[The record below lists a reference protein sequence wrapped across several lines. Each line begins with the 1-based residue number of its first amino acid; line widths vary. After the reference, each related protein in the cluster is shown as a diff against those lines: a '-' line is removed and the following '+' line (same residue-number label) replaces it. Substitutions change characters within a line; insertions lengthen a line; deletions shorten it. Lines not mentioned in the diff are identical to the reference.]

1 VGFLDRF
8 RPATGL
14 GHADAEA
21 RLQAVQ
27 SLAAVDL
34 SLLAPVVTG
43 DTDPRVRRAAARR
56 LRDPRLLTEVAAGDA
71 DGSVREAAASTLL
84 GMALEGKDE
93 GAALEALA
101 GLAEARLVSAVAR
114 SAALEPVARAA
125 LARLTDDRA
134 LSGAARHGEHA
145 ALRLAALDRMTDPR
159 EIAAVALKSGHRDVA
174 LAAVERVTDRDLL
187 ASIAERGR
195 DPGAARRAR
204 ALLRGREEESD
215 DEAKAP
221 RAADRE
227 APLRLIEEA
236 LALSRSEDWDEMPA
250 RLTALKDAWIDD
262 IPDVDDDLDERFREA
277 CLLARRRL
285 QAWQEE
291 RTVRERRERET
302 EERLGPRRRLCDAV
316 DAATGDEA
324 GAIDEARAAWD
335 NLPADDSPE
344 AEELRVRFEA
354 ACLGVVERRAQEARR
369 AGEAEAKARRDTE
382 MKEAE
387 RQRRENAARMERLCA
402 GAEKMIASDKA
413 VIAKLERLQREVRA
427 ALQTP
432 PPLPSQKEHDA
443 VVHRL
448 RTLNTELTPKIQS
461 LRETERWQRWANAAV
476 QEELCALME
485 DLARASE
492 EDGAD
497 VGGATRGLRELMERW
512 KAAGPA
518 PPDRSLSLWNR
529 FKTARDRVRA
539 QSDAHD
545 QQQAEE
551 HARNMVAKEA
561 LCEKAEALASS
572 NDWIKTG
579 EAIKTLQAEWKA
591 IGQVSRGHEKAV
603 WERFR
608 KACDQFFARRDEDM
622 VKRRD
627 EWSRN
632 LQAKEALCARAE
644 ALADSTDWKNASTE
658 IKKLQ
663 MEWKG
668 IGPVRRNQSDVV
680 WNRFRGACDRFFERF
695 KNRDAIERQAH
706 VVDREALCLEV
717 EALAPA
723 PAVAADPPARDAADV
738 PAAGAA
744 DLPAADGAARDAVA
758 AEDAPPTAPTPST
771 EEMVGRL
778 RAALERWRQ
787 MRHLPP
793 DQMEPLNARFYGAFD
808 RVLAAHPE
816 AFHGTSLDADAN
828 KRRMEDL
835 VARVEKLTPSSSGD
849 GPDLSSLSPAARLAA
864 TWREALATNTM
875 GGRVAEDGKLKAAAE
890 EVKRAQA
897 AWQRLGYVPEPHR
910 NGLERRFESACRRI
924 LGRRGAG
931 VPAGAGVSRG

>member
-1 VGFLDRF
+1 MGFLDRF

-21 RLQAVQ
+21 RLLAVQ
-27 SLAAVDL
+27 DLPAADL
-34 SLLAPVVTG
+34 PLLAPVVTG

-56 LRDPRLLTEVAAGDA
+56 LRDARLLAEVAAGDA

-93 GAALEALA
+93 TAALAALD
-101 GLAEARLVSAVAR
+101 GLVEPRLVSAVAR

-125 LARLTDDRA
+125 LARLTDDRSLA
-134 LSGAARHGEHA
+134 GVARHGEHA
-145 ALRLAALDRMTDPR
+145 SLRLAAVGRMTDAR

-174 LAAVERVTDRDLL
+174 LQAVERVGDRDLL
-187 ASIAERGR
+187 ASIAGRGR

-204 ALLRGREEESD
+204 ALLRGREEEPG
-215 DEAKAP
+215 DEPRAL

-227 APLRLIEEA
+227 APLRLIDAA

-291 RTVRERRERET
+291 RAERERRERET
-302 EERLGPRRRLCDAV
+302 EARLGPRRGLCDAV
-316 DAATGDEA
+316 EAMTGGDAGS
-324 GAIDEARAAWD
+324 IDEARAAWND
-335 NLPADDSPE
+335 LPADDSPE
-344 AEELRVRFEA
+344 AEDLRARFEA
-354 ACLGVVERRAQEARR
+354 ACLGVLERQAEAARR
-369 AGEAEAKARRDTE
+369 AGEAEAQARRAAE
-382 MKEAE
+382 LQEAE
-387 RQRRENAARMERLCA
+387 RQRAENAARMERLCS
-402 GAEKMIASDKA
+402 GAEKMMASDKA
-413 VIAKLERLQREVRA
+413 VLGKLERLQREVRT
-427 ALQTP
+427 ALQGP

-443 VVHRL
+443 FVHRL
-448 RTLNTELTPKIQS
+448 RTLNTDLTPKIQA

-476 QEELCALME
+476 QEELSALME

-492 EDGAD
+492 EEGAD
-497 VGGATRGLRELMERW
+497 LAGANRGMRELMERW

-529 FKTARDRVRA
+529 FKAARDRVRA
-539 QSDAHD
+539 RSDAHD

-551 HARNMVAKEA
+551 HARNLVAKEA
-561 LCEKAEALASS
+561 LCERAEALASS
-572 NDWIKTG
+572 TEWMKTA
-579 EAIKTLQAEWKA
+579 EAIRTLQAEWKA
-591 IGQVSRGHEKAV
+591 VGQVSRGHEKAV

-608 KACDQFFARRDEDM
+608 KACDQFFAHRDEDM
-622 VKRRD
+622 GKRRD
-627 EWSRN
+627 EWSSN
-632 LQAKEALCARAE
+632 LKSKEALCASAE
-644 ALADSTDWKNASTE
+644 ALADSTDWKNASAG
-658 IKKLQ
+658 IKRLQ
-663 MEWKG
+663 TEWKR
-668 IGPVRRNQSDVV
+668 IGPVRRNQSEVV

-706 VVDREALCLEV
+706 VAEREALCLEV
-717 EALAPA
+717 EAFAPGGGAAAAAPA
-723 PAVAADPPARDAADV
+723 GEVTATPAPD
-738 PAAGAA
+738 GAS
-744 DLPAADGAARDAVA
+744 PDGAAVADAAGVA
-758 AEDAPPTAPTPST
+758 AAAAPAASAPPA
-771 EEMVGRL
+771 EELVGRL
-778 RAALERWRQ
+778 RDALERWRR

-793 DQMEPLNARFYGAFD
+793 EQSAPLNARFYGAFD
-808 RVLAAHPE
+808 RVLAARPE

-828 KRRMEDL
+828 RRRMEDL
-835 VARVEKLTPSSSGD
+835 VARVEKLTPSGD
-849 GPDLSSLSPAARLAA
+849 GAEHSSLSPAARLAA

-910 NGLERRFESACRRI
+910 NALEHRFESACRRI
-924 LGRRGAG
+924 LARRGAG
-931 VPAGAGVSRG
+931 VPAGAGASRG

>member
-27 SLAAVDL
+27 SLPAVDL
-34 SLLAPVVTG
+34 SLLVPVVTE

-56 LRDPRLLTEVAAGDA
+56 LRDPRLLSEVATGDA
-71 DGSVREAAASTLL
+71 DGSVRDAAASTLL
-84 GMALEGKDE
+84 GMALEGQDE
-93 GAALEALA
+93 GTALAALA

-125 LARLTDDRA
+125 LARLGDDRLLA
-134 LSGAARHGEHA
+134 GVARHGEHA
-145 ALRLAALDRMTDPR
+145 ALRLEALGRMTDPR
-159 EIAAVALKSGHRDVA
+159 ETASVALKSGHRDVA
-174 LAAVERVTDRDLL
+174 LAAVERVGDRDLL
-187 ASIAERGR
+187 ATIAERGR

-204 ALLRGREEESD
+204 ALLRGSEEESD
-215 DEAKAP
+215 SEAKTAP
-221 RAADRE
+221 AADRE
-227 APLRLIEEA
+227 APLRLIEQA
-236 LALSRSEDWDEMPA
+236 LALSSSEDWEEIPA
-250 RLTALKDAWIDD
+250 RLAALKDAWIDD
-262 IPDVDDDLDERFREA
+262 IPEVDDDLDERFREA
-277 CLLARRRL
+277 CLGARRRL

-291 RTVRERRERET
+291 RALRERREREA
-302 EERLGPRRRLCDAV
+302 EERLGPRRRLCEAV
-316 DAATGDEA
+316 EAVTGGDT
-324 GAIDEARAAWD
+324 GAIAEVVAAWD
-335 NLPADDSPE
+335 NLPADDGPE
-344 AEELRVRFEA
+344 AEALRMRFEA
-354 ACLGVVERRAQEARR
+354 ACVAVAERQADEARR
-369 AGEAEAKARRDTE
+369 AGEAEVQARREVE

-387 RQRRENAARMERLCA
+387 RQRRDNAARMERLCA

-413 VIAKLERLQREVRA
+413 VITKLERLQREVRT

-443 VVHRL
+443 FVHRL

-492 EDGAD
+492 EEGAD
-497 VGGATRGLRELMERW
+497 VGGASRGLRELMERW

-539 QSDAHD
+539 RSDAHD
-545 QQQAEE
+545 QQLAEE
-551 HARNMVAKEA
+551 HARNLVAKEA
-561 LCEKAEALASS
+561 LCEKAEAVASS
-572 NDWIKTG
+572 TEWIKTA
-579 EAIKTLQAEWKA
+579 ETIKGLQAEWKA

-622 VKRRD
+622 AKRRD

-632 LQAKEALCARAE
+632 LEAKEALCVRAE
-644 ALADSTDWKNASTE
+644 TLADSTDWKTASNE

-663 MEWKG
+663 VEWKN
-668 IGPVRRNQSDVV
+668 IGPVRRNQSDVI

-695 KNRDAIERQAH
+695 KNRDAIERQVH
-706 VVDREALCLEV
+706 VADREALCVEV
-717 EALAPA
+717 EALAPVV
-723 PAVAADPPARDAADV
+723 AVPADPPAPAAADV
-738 PAAGAA
+738 PASEGVAQDAAASDSTPAGDTSAA
-744 DLPAADGAARDAVA
+744 V
-758 AEDAPPTAPTPST
+758 PTPST

-793 DQMEPLNARFYGAFD
+793 DQMAPLNARFYGAFD

-828 KRRMEDL
+828 RRRMEDL
-835 VARVEKLTPSSSGD
+835 VTRVEKLTPSSGN

-910 NGLERRFESACRRI
+910 SGLERRFEGACRRI
-924 LGRRGAG
+924 LGRRGGGAG
-931 VPAGAGVSRG
+931 APAGAGASRG

>member
-1 VGFLDRF
+1 MGFLDRF

-27 SLAAVDL
+27 SLPAVDL
-34 SLLAPVVTG
+34 SLLSPVVTG

-56 LRDPRLLTEVAAGDA
+56 LRDPRLLSEVAAGDA

-93 GAALEALA
+93 AAALAALA
-101 GLAEARLVSAVAR
+101 GLIEARLVSAVAR

-125 LARLTDDRA
+125 LARLTDDRFLA
-134 LSGAARHGEHA
+134 GVARHGEHA
-145 ALRLAALDRMTDPR
+145 ALRLAALGRITDPR
-159 EIAAVALKSGHRDVA
+159 EMAAVALKSGHRDVA
-174 LAAVERVTDRDLL
+174 LAAVERVADRDLL

-204 ALLRGREEESD
+204 ALVRGRDEESD
-215 DEAKAP
+215 DEAKTP

-236 LALSRSEDWDEMPA
+236 LALSRSEDWDELPA

-262 IPDVDDDLDERFREA
+262 IPEVDDDLDERFREA
-277 CLLARRRL
+277 CLVARRRL
-285 QAWQEE
+285 QTWQEE
-291 RTVRERRERET
+291 RAERERRERET
-302 EERLGPRRRLCDAV
+302 EERLGPRRRLCEAVEAVTGGDA
-316 DAATGDEA
+316 DAIAEV
-324 GAIDEARAAWD
+324 RAAWD

-344 AEELRVRFEA
+344 AEALRGRFESG
-354 ACLGVVERRAQEARR
+354 CLAIVEREAQEARR
-369 AGEAEAKARRDTE
+369 AGEVEAQARRDAE
-382 MKEAE
+382 MKDAE
-387 RQRRENAARMERLCA
+387 RQRLDNAGRMERLCA

-432 PPLPSQKEHDA
+432 PPLPSQKDHDA
-443 VVHRL
+443 IVHRL

-492 EDGAD
+492 EEGAD
-497 VGGATRGLRELMERW
+497 AGGAARGLRELMERW

-529 FKTARDRVRA
+529 FKIARDRVRA
-539 QSDAHD
+539 RSDAHD

-551 HARNMVAKEA
+551 HARNLVAKEA
-561 LCEKAEALASS
+561 LCERAEAVAASTE
-572 NDWIKTG
+572 WIKTS
-579 EAIKTLQAEWKA
+579 EAIKALQAEWKA

-644 ALADSTDWKNASTE
+644 ILADSTDWKNASIE

-663 MEWKG
+663 MEWKN
-668 IGPVRRNQSDVV
+668 IGPVRRNQSDAI

-695 KNRDAIERQAH
+695 KNRDVIERQAH

-723 PAVAADPPARDAADV
+723 AAPVADAPAGNAADIPATDGVAQEAVAAGDPS
-738 PAAGAA
+738 
-744 DLPAADGAARDAVA
+744 
-758 AEDAPPTAPTPST
+758 PTAPTPST

-793 DQMEPLNARFYGAFD
+793 DQMAPLNARFYGAFD

-835 VARVEKLTPSSSGD
+835 VTRVEKLTPSSSGD

-910 NGLERRFESACRRI
+910 SGLERRFETACRHI

-931 VPAGAGVSRG
+931 VPAGASASRG